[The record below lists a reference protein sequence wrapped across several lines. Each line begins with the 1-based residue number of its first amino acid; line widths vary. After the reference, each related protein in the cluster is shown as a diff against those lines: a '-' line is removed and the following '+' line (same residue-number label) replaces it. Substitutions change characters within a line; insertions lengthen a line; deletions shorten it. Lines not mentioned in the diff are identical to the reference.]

1 MFDAAGVTKEWVV
14 KKIRHTWLAMM
25 TVLVGIT
32 LFAGF
37 NQADRPHSL
46 ELTLRAPES
55 NADVRSRY
63 TQQLIVLALEKTRAE
78 YGDYSL
84 SFTEP
89 RNTAQTIEALKAHRY
104 HNFVA
109 KLSFDPQLESAGLAR
124 GNIDID
130 LDMTGYRVC
139 FTRSALLPSLSRVGS
154 LQELAVFSH
163 GQGQG
168 WADVAI
174 LKANGLKVKD
184 EADYEHL
191 FRMVSAAE
199 VDLFCRG
206 VTEIVEEMR
215 SHSELPNLVIEPE
228 LLLYY
233 PLPRFLYVNSQDK
246 DLLERLE
253 KGLALARQDGSWM
266 RLWLENYAES
276 IESLNLSKRRV
287 VPLTNPLV
295 KALPEFEKRKPAIP
309 VLSLFDLDSSSA
321 NSVR

>member
-1 MFDAAGVTKEWVV
+1 MI
-14 KKIRHTWLAMM
+14 KIRQKWLAMM
-25 TVLVGIT
+25 IVLLGISV
-32 LFAGF
+32 FASF
-37 NQADRPHSL
+37 NQADRFHSFA
-46 ELTLRAPES
+46 LTLRAPES

-89 RNTAQTIEALKAHRY
+89 LNTARTIDALKAGRY

-109 KLSFDPQLESAGLAR
+109 KLSYDPQLEKQGLSR
-124 GNIDID
+124 GELDLD

-139 FTRSALLPSLSRVGS
+139 FTRSALLPALAKVTSLPALSH
-154 LQELAVFSH
+154 FSH

-168 WADVAI
+168 WIDVSI
-174 LKANGLKVKD
+174 LTANGLMVKE

-191 FRMVSAAE
+191 FRMVSGAE